1 MTDDKIGD
9 EKLQS
14 DINREAPK
22 MSALSSGKNDKYEY
36 LKGREILSS
45 NQTQIIEQAKMTHS
59 PLQKDFEMQTSM
71 VENRGENK

>member
-1 MTDDKIGD
+1 
-9 EKLQS
+9 
-14 DINREAPK
+14 

-36 LKGREILSS
+36 LKGGEILSS

>member
-1 MTDDKIGD
+1 
-9 EKLQS
+9 
-14 DINREAPK
+14 

-36 LKGREILSS
+36 LKGREILPS
-45 NQTQIIEQAKMTHS
+45 NQTQIIEQAKMAHS